1 MALKIRAQ
9 EKKILVG
16 PNKGVYSNLKVYH
29 P

>member
-16 PNKGVYSNLKVYH
+16 PNKGQYAYVVYILT
-29 P
+29 